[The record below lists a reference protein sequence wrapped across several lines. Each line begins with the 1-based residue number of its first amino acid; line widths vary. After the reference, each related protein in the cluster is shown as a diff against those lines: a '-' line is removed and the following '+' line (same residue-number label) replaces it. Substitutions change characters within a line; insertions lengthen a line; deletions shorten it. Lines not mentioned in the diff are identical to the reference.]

1 MKNYV
6 KGSKKD
12 RNIIESMNI
21 RECTKSPREYI
32 NQKNG
37 GPKRQEQ
44 GSKCNRVLI
53 RFTSHLSQ

>member
-37 GPKRQEQ
+37 GPKRQE
-44 GSKCNRVLI
+44 
-53 RFTSHLSQ
+53 